1 MGEVPHLDSNSY
13 LFSKK
18 RKDQI
23 SLKQHR
29 LQSAYLQPLL
39 VQWDLH
45 TTNFYHNEVFP
56 PVTVKNIENNQDK
69 RNPVNPFV
77 ILRYRC
83 IQRIQEA
90 SIIQK
95 YACISQIYLEN
106 EEENQSTNQLPGMS
120 EKGSRIQMWHSA
132 IKGRWSWK
140 DAWHPCTCIATLG
153 VLCRCT
159 YFLITSGDLQVHIK
173 KYGPRRKFTCTCL
186 KACRKSILINKLYTE
201 KVTILSKTI
210 KYTVL
215 TIS

>member
-1 MGEVPHLDSNSY
+1 MSVVRPKSRGVEEKKGDFLPLPLALPSPPGKWRVCLQAIKKIVNVFGRISVICCIVFYVMVAMGEVPHLDTNAY

-45 TTNFYHNEVFP
+45 TTNFCHNEVFP
-56 PVTVKNIENNQDK
+56 PATVKNIENNQDK

-83 IQRIQEA
+83 IQRVQEA

-95 YACISQIYLEN
+95 YACIFLIYLEN
-106 EEENQSTNQLPGMS
+106 EEESQSTNHLPGMS
-120 EKGSRIQMWHSA
+120 EQGSRIQMWHSA
-132 IKGRWSWK
+132 IKGRWS
-140 DAWHPCTCIATLG
+140 
-153 VLCRCT
+153 
-159 YFLITSGDLQVHIK
+159 
-173 KYGPRRKFTCTCL
+173 
-186 KACRKSILINKLYTE
+186 
-201 KVTILSKTI
+201 
-210 KYTVL
+210 
-215 TIS
+215 

>member
-1 MGEVPHLDSNSY
+1 MSVVRPKSRGEEKKGDFLPLPLALPSPPGKWRVCLQAIEKIVNVFGRISVICCIVFYVMLAMGEVPHLDSNAY

-120 EKGSRIQMWHSA
+120 EQGSRIQMWHSE
-132 IKGRWSWK
+132 IKGRWS
-140 DAWHPCTCIATLG
+140 
-153 VLCRCT
+153 
-159 YFLITSGDLQVHIK
+159 
-173 KYGPRRKFTCTCL
+173 
-186 KACRKSILINKLYTE
+186 
-201 KVTILSKTI
+201 
-210 KYTVL
+210 
-215 TIS
+215 

>member
-1 MGEVPHLDSNSY
+1 MSVVRPKSRGEEKKGDFLPLPLALPSPPGKWRVCLQAIEKIVNVFGRITVICCIVFYVMLAMREVPHLDSNAY

-77 ILRYRC
+77 LLRYA
-83 IQRIQEA
+83 A
-90 SIIQK
+90 SREYKRQASSRNMPAFLRFIWK
-95 YACISQIYLEN
+95 MKRKTSQPINSLE
-106 EEENQSTNQLPGMS
+106 
-120 EKGSRIQMWHSA
+120 
-132 IKGRWSWK
+132 
-140 DAWHPCTCIATLG
+140 
-153 VLCRCT
+153 
-159 YFLITSGDLQVHIK
+159 
-173 KYGPRRKFTCTCL
+173 
-186 KACRKSILINKLYTE
+186 
-201 KVTILSKTI
+201 
-210 KYTVL
+210 
-215 TIS
+215 

>member
-1 MGEVPHLDSNSY
+1 MHTSKLSISGERGKTQVTRGGGEKRRLSSPPFRSSVSPANGEFACRLLRKIVNVFGRISVICWIVFYVMVAKGEVPHLDSNVY
-13 LFSKK
+13 LFSKR

-29 LQSAYLQPLL
+29 LQSGYLQPLL

-95 YACISQIYLEN
+95 YACIFLIYLEN
-106 EEENQSTNQLPGMS
+106 EEESQSTNQLPGMS
-120 EKGSRIQMWHSA
+120 EQGSRIQMWHSA
-132 IKGRWSWK
+132 IKGRWS
-140 DAWHPCTCIATLG
+140 
-153 VLCRCT
+153 
-159 YFLITSGDLQVHIK
+159 
-173 KYGPRRKFTCTCL
+173 
-186 KACRKSILINKLYTE
+186 
-201 KVTILSKTI
+201 
-210 KYTVL
+210 
-215 TIS
+215 